1 MPREITSMSDVG
13 VKTKHAEKHNR
24 HIKKKENNCKLS
36 RLHGL
41 KHNLK
46 PKGS

>member
-24 HIKKKENNCKLS
+24 HIKKKKITA
-36 RLHGL
+36 
-41 KHNLK
+41 NLVDAMD
-46 PKGS
+46 

>member
-13 VKTKHAEKHNR
+13 AKTKHAEKHNR
-24 HIKKKENNCKLS
+24 HIKKEYNCKLS